1 MTPKQAARAMLSP
14 RKTLTAKG
22 CVKGWYYIDRN
33 RIDVMVPPRGP
44 DAAGIQ
50 LSRRQL
56 EQALEIMR
64 LTDIAEAHEMGK
76 PE

>member
-1 MTPKQAARAMLSP
+1 MTPRQAARAMLSP

-33 RIDVMVPPRGP
+33 RIDVLVPHHTR
-44 DAAGIQ
+44 DATGVQ

-64 LTDIAEAHEMGK
+64 LVDEHGHNG
-76 PE
+76 

>member
-1 MTPKQAARAMLSP
+1 MTPNQAAKAMLKP

-33 RIDVMVPPRGP
+33 HIDVLVPPKGV
-44 DAAGIQ
+44 DAAGIH

-64 LTDIAEAHEMGK
+64 LVDVAAK
-76 PE
+76 R